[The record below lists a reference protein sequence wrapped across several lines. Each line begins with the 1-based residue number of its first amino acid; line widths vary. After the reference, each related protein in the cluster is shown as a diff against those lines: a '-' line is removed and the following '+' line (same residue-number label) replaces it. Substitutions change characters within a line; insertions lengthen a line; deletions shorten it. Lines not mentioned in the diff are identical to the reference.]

1 MKNSKLKILFLFA
14 FVGLFPLQIPIAPKD
29 SSETN
34 FRVSGNWGQYA
45 HISRGCEGN
54 VLDKEKIP
62 FREIGFSIDHKT
74 RSPLRLGI
82 HSSYIFTKK
91 ASEMVEYYDQY
102 LGYYQKY
109 SKENSPIEIFI
120 VNPFI
125 NAEWK
130 NFAIGGGYLG
140 ASRSILDG
148 NDDSNEHS
156 FSGYLRIGNPRSVY
170 ADALIFHA
178 TPVFAGNCFKLGLGF
193 RPKPALGCWVGFGV
207 KPYDRTGLIVKTD
220 MRLKQHLY
228 LETLIR
234 LGNIENIWENAV
246 GLGLT
251 YKLIGG
257 N

>member
-1 MKNSKLKILFLFA
+1 M
-14 FVGLFPLQIPIAPKD
+14 
-29 SSETN
+29 
-34 FRVSGNWGQYA
+34 GQYA
-45 HISRGCEGN
+45 HVSRGCEGN

-82 HSSYIFTKK
+82 HSSYISTTTK
-91 ASEMVEYYDQY
+91 SELVEYHNQY
-102 LGYYQKY
+102 RGYYEKF
-109 SKENSPIEIFI
+109 SHENSPIEIFT

-125 NAEWK
+125 NGEWK
-130 NFAIGGGYLG
+130 NFAVGRGYFV
-140 ASRSILDG
+140 ASRSILEDK
-148 NDDSNEHS
+148 NDLNEQF
-156 FSGYLRIGNPRSVY
+156 FSGYIRIGNMNSVY

-193 RPKPALGCWVGFGV
+193 RPKPAFCCWVGFGV

-220 MRLKQHLY
+220 MRLQQHLY
-228 LETLIR
+228 LDTLIR
-234 LGNIENIWENAV
+234 LGSSNNIWENAV

-257 N
+257 K